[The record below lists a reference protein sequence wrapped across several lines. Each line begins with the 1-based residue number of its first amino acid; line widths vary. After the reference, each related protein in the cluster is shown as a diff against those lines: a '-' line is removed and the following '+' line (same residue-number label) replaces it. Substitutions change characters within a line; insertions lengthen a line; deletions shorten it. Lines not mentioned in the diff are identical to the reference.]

1 MADRKEEITEQRL
14 TKLNRIRSHNI
25 DPYPHRYRRTH
36 TTQEAAALFEERERR
51 NAESP
56 EVRVAGRI
64 TAHRSMGKATFID
77 LRDGS
82 GKIQAYFRKNL
93 LGEAKYQHLHDL
105 DIGDIIGVTGKGFRT
120 RTGEI
125 TVAASDFVMLSKSL
139 QTLPEKWHGLTDVER
154 RYRQRYLDLISNE
167 EARHLFVVRSRMIAA
182 VRRFLDERGFIE
194 VETPVLLPVAA
205 GAMARP
211 FSTHHHALEQNLYLR
226 IALEL
231 YLKRLIIGGL
241 DKVYEIGR
249 IFRNEGISIR
259 HNPEFTMLESYEA
272 YADYNDVMEMVE
284 QMVYYIAQDVL
295 GTEEVP
301 LGEDIV
307 SLSLPWRRVN
317 LRDELLEKC
326 GVDFLDQRFREL
338 PSLRE
343 EAVRLGVGVEE
354 NMSWGRLVD
363 KLFSTFVEPDLIQPT
378 FVIDYPVEMSPLA
391 KTKPDDPRLVERFEC
406 FIGGIEIANAFT
418 ELNDPIEQRK
428 RFEEQERLRSV
439 MGDEEVER
447 LDEDFLVA
455 LEYGMPPTGGLG
467 VGIDRLVMA
476 LTNQRSIR
484 EVILFPQLRA
494 KTAKSEG
501 IPTAEAFGTPTTQQ
515 RNNDDA

>member
-1 MADRKEEITEQRL
+1 MADRKEAITEQRL
-14 TKLNRIRSHNI
+14 AKLGRIRSHNI
-25 DPYPHRYRRTH
+25 DPYPHRYRLTH
-36 TTQEAAALFEERERR
+36 TTQEAATLFQEQEGS
-51 NAESP
+51 NAEGL

-64 TAHRSMGKATFID
+64 VALRAMGKAAFLD
-77 LRDGS
+77 LRDSS

-93 LGEAKYQHLHDL
+93 LGDEKYQYLHDF
-105 DIGDIIGVTGKGFRT
+105 DIGDIIGVSGKIFRT
-120 RTGEI
+120 RSGEVTI
-125 TVAASDFVMLSKSL
+125 EASDFVMLAKSL
-139 QTLPEKWHGLTDVER
+139 QPLPEKWHGLTDVEK
-154 RYRQRYLDLISNE
+154 RYRQRHLDLISSE
-167 EARHLFVVRSRMIAA
+167 EARHIFVIRSRLIAA
-182 VRRFLDERGFIE
+182 VRRFLDERGFLE

-226 IALEL
+226 IATEL

-249 IFRNEGISIR
+249 IFRNEGVSIK

-272 YADYNDVMEMVE
+272 YADYNDVMQMVE
-284 QMVYYIAQDVL
+284 QMVYHIAEEVL
-295 GTEEVP
+295 GSHEVSY
-301 LGEDIV
+301 GEHIIN
-307 SLSLPWRRVN
+307 LSPPWRRVN

-326 GVDFLDQRFREL
+326 GLDFLDQRYRDL

-343 EAVRLGVGVEE
+343 EVMRLGVEAEE

-363 KLFSTFVEPDLIQPT
+363 KLLSAFVEPTLIQPT
-378 FVIDYPVEMSPLA
+378 FVLDYPVETSPLA

-406 FIGGIEIANAFT
+406 FIGGMEVANAFT

-428 RFEEQERLRSV
+428 RFEEQEELRSL

-447 LDEDFLVA
+447 LDEDFLTA
-455 LEYGMPPTGGLG
+455 MEHGMPPTGGLG
-467 VGIDRLVMA
+467 VGIDRLVMV
-476 LTNQRSIR
+476 LTNRQSIR

-494 KTAKSEG
+494 KEK
-501 IPTAEAFGTPTTQQ
+501 
-515 RNNDDA
+515 